1 MNSMKKRIAAAL
13 TAATLSLGL
22 AVPAVAAEAPAQQ
35 TKAFTVS
42 ADHWSREDYSQEA
55 NPEVFTAVYD
65 RELYN
70 AIRQTLEDA
79 GARTA
84 APDDRLAYTMVAY
97 EDYGAVKNLLGRLDG
112 LYWHDHYVPPTL
124 SNYWQYP
131 DYFAVS
137 ATIPDGYQAILDY
150 IQPAVEKAEGMST
163 EKEKVE
169 YLNDYLRTLLEYEP
183 NAVAAITE
191 VFAPQSDV
199 LKGSCGTYARAFN
212 LLCQAS
218 GIPCFAVRT
227 RTHSWNLVY
236 ADGAWGHVDV
246 SSNDLAGRNSILL
259 TPDLP
264 GRADLTPEITAFLK
278 EVLVP
283 GSTK

>member
-1 MNSMKKRIAAAL
+1 MNRIKKYAAAAL
-13 TAATLSLGL
+13 TAGTLALSLTVPAL
-22 AVPAVAAEAPAQQ
+22 AVEAQP
-35 TKAFTVS
+35 FTIHQAS
-42 ADHWSREDYSQEA
+42 WSREDYSQQA
-55 NPEVFTAVYD
+55 NPEVFTGAYD
-65 RELYN
+65 RALYN

-79 GARTA
+79 GTA
-84 APDDRLAYTMVAY
+84 APDDQIAYTMVSK

-124 SNYWQYP
+124 SNYYEYL

-137 ATIPDGYQAILDY
+137 ATIPDEYQAILDF
-150 IQPAVEKAEGMST
+150 IQPAVETAGQMET
-163 EKEKVE
+163 DREKVE
-169 YLNDYLRTLLEYEP
+169 YLNDYLCTLLEYDP
-183 NAVAAITE
+183 NAVAPMTE
-191 VFAPQSDV
+191 VFAPHSGI

-212 LLCQAS
+212 LLCQAA

-227 RTHSWNLVY
+227 QNHSWNLVY

-246 SSNDLAGRNSILL
+246 SSNDHSGRSGILL
-259 TPDLP
+259 RLELP
-264 GRADLTPEITAFLK
+264 SRTDLTPELTAFLK

>member
-1 MNSMKKRIAAAL
+1 MNRTKRRIAAAL
-13 TAATLSLGL
+13 TAATLAFSLT
-22 AVPAVAAEAPAQQ
+22 VPAMAAEGPQPEPY
-35 TKAFTVS
+35 TIS

-55 NPEVFTAVYD
+55 NPSVFTGAYD

-70 AIRQTLEDA
+70 AIRQTMVDA
-79 GARTA
+79 GTQTA
-84 APDDRLAYTMVAY
+84 APDDQIAYTMVAY
-97 EDYGAVKNLLGRLDG
+97 EDYSAVKDLLGRLDG

-124 SNYWQYP
+124 SNYWQYL

-137 ATIPDGYQAILDY
+137 ATIPDEYKAVLDF
-150 IQPAVEKAEGMST
+150 IQPAVEKADGMSS
-163 EKEKVE
+163 EKEKAA
-169 YLNDYLRTLLEYEP
+169 YLNDYLCSLLEYDP
-183 NAVAAITE
+183 NAVAAVTE
-191 VFAPQSDV
+191 VFAPHSGS

-212 LLCQAS
+212 LLCQAA

-246 SSNDLAGRNSILL
+246 SSNDHSGRNGILL
-259 TPDLP
+259 TGELP
-264 GRADLTPEITAFLK
+264 SRTDLTPEITAFLK